1 MMNSYQ
7 CYQILGVSEEVAFKE
22 IKAAYRKLALQFHP
36 DKMTE
41 KDDQKFK
48 EITAAYQFLRAEH
61 KRAIGSNVHDSQNT
75 GSWEYQE
82 KESSKKHDF
91 SGKQPRWGAKPT
103 DKPPEEDW
111 GRYTR
116 KTESAYQDFWRYYE
130 KTFWENYER
139 ARGDAKATNFE
150 PPKEEVDVDVS
161 VNVDHSRCIGC
172 CSCETIAPTVFQ
184 VNKNVRVNPK
194 SNVINQRGAKPEK
207 ILSAAET
214 CPTKAISVTDADSKK
229 QLYPW

>member
-1 MMNSYQ
+1 MNSYQ
-7 CYQILGVSEEVAFKE
+7 CHQILGVGNDVTFKE
-22 IKAAYRKLALQFHP
+22 VKSAYRRLALQFHP
-36 DKMTE
+36 DKNMSE
-41 KDDQKFK
+41 IGGQKFK
-48 EITAAYQFLRAEH
+48 EITEAYQFLRAEY
-61 KRAIGSNVHDSQNT
+61 KRAIGSKAHSSQNT
-75 GSWEYQE
+75 GSWDYQE
-82 KESSKKHDF
+82 KTSSKKHDF
-91 SGKQPRWGAKPT
+91 SGEQSWWGAKPT

-111 GRYTR
+111 GRYT
-116 KTESAYQDFWRYYE
+116 KETESAYQDFWRYYE
-130 KTFWENYER
+130 KTFWEYYER
-139 ARGDAKATNFE
+139 AQGDAKVNDSE
-150 PPKEEVDVDVS
+150 PLQEAVDVEVS

-207 ILSAAET
+207 ILDAAET